1 MKKEKMR
8 KKSSEQSFEDQ
19 KLDLIRLRIKNG
31 YYNNEQVLASVAR
44 EIMSKEI
51 KKNKR

>member
-8 KKSSEQSFEDQ
+8 KKSSDQSFEDQ

-31 YYNNEQVLASVAR
+31 YYNNEQVLSSVAR

>member
-1 MKKEKMR
+1 MKKEKMT
-8 KKSSEQSFEDQ
+8 KKNSDQSFEDQ

-31 YYNNEQVLASVAR
+31 YYHNEQVLASVAR

-51 KKNKR
+51 NKNKR